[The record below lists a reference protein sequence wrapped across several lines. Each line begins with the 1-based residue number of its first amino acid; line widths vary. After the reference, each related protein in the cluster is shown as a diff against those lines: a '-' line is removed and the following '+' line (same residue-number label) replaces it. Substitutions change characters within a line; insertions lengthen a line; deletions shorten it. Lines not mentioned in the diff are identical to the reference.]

1 MRTNHWIPIWAAL
14 LILAPA
20 WWALADDVADAGADQ
35 MVFDVEEVVEAD
47 QAVAPGDADD
57 VKRRRARALW
67 RAHVRSTLRPAW
79 SMEAPGQSVHAQ
91 RLTTSA
97 WRRIG
102 EAPPEEVE
110 QSAPPV
116 ADAGDAQVERV
127 EEQAVAVEALS
138 EDAEKLE
145 AERVAERKLT
155 SDAARSA
162 LVVVTAA
169 TSAAAEGARSAASA
183 LAVEREASEREAAER
198 ELAQREAAEREA
210 SEREAEAF
218 KAALT
223 TATSTARR
231 TLAGAMA
238 STMNSEVIVA
248 AREAAVSGQ
257 GTQADLAVGVAVAMA
272 SLDTP
277 ADTPSVQGKT
287 TPTPV
292 SPGRGGLSE
301 EDRGSLHLPLI
312 FGHTIETYGAAPAQR
327 RAKDKTRHTGWTID
341 APARHRIRVA
351 ADGQVVYARPYK
363 GFGLV
368 VIVDHGGG
376 YHSVYA
382 RLQTIIVNENT
393 RLKHGDPIGL
403 LLRPNQKT
411 PKRAQLYFELRHHG
425 SPIDPEGWFLPASAL
440 RSR

>member
-14 LILAPA
+14 LIVAPA

-35 MVFDVEEVVEAD
+35 MVFDAEEVVQGG
-47 QAVAPGDADD
+47 QAVAPGGD
-57 VKRRRARALW
+57 VERRRARALW

-79 SMEAPGQSVHAQ
+79 SMEAPGQRVHAQ
-91 RLTTSA
+91 RLTASA

-102 EAPPEEVE
+102 EAPPVDIEE
-110 QSAPPV
+110 SAPPV
-116 ADAGDAQVERV
+116 ADVGDAQAEQV

-138 EDAEKLE
+138 ADAEKLE
-145 AERVAERKLT
+145 AERAAERKLT

-162 LVVVTAA
+162 LVIVTAA
-169 TSAAAEGARSAASA
+169 NSAAVEGARSAAAA
-183 LAVEREASEREAAER
+183 LAVEREAAEREASEREAAER

-210 SEREAEAF
+210 EAF
-218 KAALT
+218 KVALSA
-223 TATSTARR
+223 ATSTARR
-231 TLAGAMA
+231 TLAGAMV

-277 ADTPSVQGKT
+277 AVQEKT

-301 EDRGSLHLPLI
+301 KDRGSLHLPLI
-312 FGHTIETYGAAPAQR
+312 FGHTIETYGTAPAQR

-351 ADGQVVYARPYK
+351 ADGRVVYARPYK

-440 RSR
+440 RAR